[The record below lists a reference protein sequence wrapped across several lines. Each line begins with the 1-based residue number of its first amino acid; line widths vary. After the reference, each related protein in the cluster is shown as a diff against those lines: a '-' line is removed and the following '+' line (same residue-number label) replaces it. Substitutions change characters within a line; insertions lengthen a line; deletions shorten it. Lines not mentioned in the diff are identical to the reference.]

1 MKHLFVICLST
12 LFSSCT
18 EQETLVPKVTA
29 ERNSV
34 LQKSY
39 RAPGTNRKLK
49 NPIPADRNADPCE
62 AADLGNCGPIGDVGG
77 ELFQK
82 IEQAIHAGT
91 VATLFETDEE
101 VFSFFNLSEQALTDL
116 RNGVTTL
123 LRVNNV
129 FVIVYFGSE
138 NPFNYPSYLNGN

>member
-1 MKHLFVICLST
+1 MKHLLVICLSI
-12 LFSSCT
+12 LLASCA

-34 LQKSY
+34 VQKNY

-49 NPIPADRNADPCE
+49 NPIPPDPADPCE
-62 AADLGNCGPIGDVGG
+62 AAELGNCGPIGDVGD

-82 IEQAIHAGT
+82 IEHAILDGT
-91 VATLFETDEE
+91 VAKLFETDQE
-101 VFSFFNLSEQALTDL
+101 VISFFNLSEQALTDL

-129 FVIVYFGSE
+129 FVVVYFGSE